1 MDEFARLELLIK
13 DKITSIKNKKVLV
26 IGLGGV
32 GGYAVENLV
41 RSGISN
47 IIIVDNDVIEKSN
60 LNRQIIA
67 LNSNI
72 GEYKTDAFLK
82 RIHDINPLCKV
93 KVINNFIDDSNINL
107 LFEDDIDYLIDACD
121 TIKTK
126 ELIISNCISKNI
138 KFITCCGT
146 GNKLNP
152 ELLEITT
159 LAKTDYDPIA
169 RHLRKYVKDNHI
181 NNKIYVVSSKEQS
194 VVKGISIIPS
204 IAFVPATAGILL
216 ASFVINDI
224 IKGDSNEIN

>member
-1 MDEFARLELLIK
+1 MDAFSRLELLLNDKLENIK
-13 DKITSIKNKKVLV
+13 SKHVLV

-47 IIIVDNDVIEKSN
+47 ITIVDNDLIELSN

-67 LNSNI
+67 LQSTI
-72 GEYKTDAFLK
+72 GLTKTEAFEK
-82 RIHDINPLCKV
+82 RIHDINPNCKV
-93 KVINNFIDDSNINL
+93 NVINAFIDETNIDI
-107 LFEDDIDYLIDACD
+107 LFEDNLDYLVDACD

-126 ELIISNCISKNI
+126 ELIIKKCIEKDI

-159 LAKTDYDPIA
+159 LNKTDYDPIA
-169 RHLRKYVKDNHI
+169 RHLRKFVKDNHI
-181 NNKIYVVSSKEQS
+181 NKKIYVVSSKEHRIK
-194 VVKGISIIPS
+194 KGISTIPS
-204 IAFVPATAGILL
+204 ISFVPATAGVLL
-216 ASFVINDI
+216 ASYVINDI
-224 IKGDSNEIN
+224 IKGDIECVN